1 MADIFIVHPHSFT
14 EQEIPSLMEKL
25 SSSLTRKIDAVCEH
39 DGKQLCFSRSGAK
52 GKVLV
57 DDDKL
62 VIEVQLG
69 LMLKPMKSMIERQIR
84 DELAKL

>member
-1 MADIFIVHPHSFT
+1 MADIFLVHPHRFS
-14 EQEIPSLMEKL
+14 EQEIPPLMEKL
-25 SSSLTRKIDAVCEH
+25 SSSLTRKIDAVCRQQ
-39 DGKQLCFSRSGAK
+39 GKELRFSRSGAK

-57 DDDKL
+57 DEENL

-69 LMLKPMKSMIERQIR
+69 LMLKPMKAMIEQQIR